1 LRTSLIGRSIVLLWA
16 GLLAFAA
23 AGCSHARPHD
33 TVRHFDAELSR
44 RLGQAKRADI
54 LALLGEPTAEE
65 LLGEIV
71 VWTYF
76 YDSTGGKSLQSP
88 QVQMVDPQHDG
99 LILSFDREGTLQHYY
114 VIIEGR
120 KSGQGQKR

>member
-1 LRTSLIGRSIVLLWA
+1 MGCVRVILWGA

-23 AGCSHARPHD
+23 AGCGHAPKHQ
-33 TVRHFDAELSR
+33 TVKHFDAELSS

-54 LALLGEPTAEE
+54 LALMGEPTAQEQ
-65 LLGEIV
+65 LGEIE

-76 YDSTGGKSLQSP
+76 YNDSGNKSRAKP
-88 QVQMVDPQHDG
+88 EVQEVDPQHDG
-99 LILSFDREGTLQHYY
+99 LILSFDRDGILQHYH

-120 KSGQGQKR
+120 ATGRGRSR

>member
-1 LRTSLIGRSIVLLWA
+1 MRTPLIVLA
-16 GLLAFAA
+16 LAVG
-23 AGCSHARPHD
+23 GCSHARPHE
-33 TVRHFDAELSR
+33 TVIHFDAELSR
-44 RLGQAKRADI
+44 RLGLAKRADI
-54 LALLGEPTAEE
+54 LALLGEPTAQE
-65 LLGEIV
+65 LVGELE

-76 YDSTGGKSLQSP
+76 YNSSGGKTQQSS

-120 KSGQGQKR
+120 KSGRGKGQ